1 MEIPTPDPS
10 PDAGVTYAGLRQR
23 GGPPVS
29 LRRQATS
36 FEIPIRARVIL
47 TQGGLPMYR
56 RETIVLLIFILAAIP
71 LVAAQTSAPNT
82 NTGESIVTPSQE
94 VTKPPIRANPQA
106 GQDADA
112 RICLEFSTN
121 AEIRM
126 CAEKYR
132 RHKRNS

>member
-1 MEIPTPDPS
+1 
-10 PDAGVTYAGLRQR
+10 
-23 GGPPVS
+23 
-29 LRRQATS
+29 
-36 FEIPIRARVIL
+36 
-47 TQGGLPMYR
+47 MYR
-56 RETIVLLIFILAAIP
+56 RETIVLAFSILAAIP
-71 LVAAQTSAPNT
+71 PVAAQTSAPNT
-82 NTGESIVTPSQE
+82 DGGAPVVAPSQE
-94 VTKPPIRANPQA
+94 VTKPPVRANPQA

>member
-1 MEIPTPDPS
+1 MEKPTPDPS
-10 PDAGVTYAGLRQR
+10 PDAGVTYSGLRR
-23 GGPPVS
+23 RSGPPVVFS
-29 LRRQATS
+29 RQATP

-47 TQGGLPMYR
+47 NQGGHSMYR
-56 RETIVLLIFILAAIP
+56 RDTFVLLFSILAAIP
-71 LVAAQTSAPNT
+71 PVAAQTSAPNA
-82 NTGESIVTPSQE
+82 NTDTPVVTPSQE
-94 VTKPPIRANPQA
+94 VTKPPIRAHPQA

-132 RHKRNS
+132 RHKRNL